1 MKKPHEPLQLSA
13 MLLTTTT
20 TQDSVPTPEL
30 QQRLIGRLPGRYM
43 DRPSAQHA
51 PILNESDNA
60 DAVPSSDENDDDEPL
75 RPRHDVA
82 HVAEYPMRSSRSGL
96 KRHGDRGA
104 TSALGLERSG
114 GGGASAMLVMDDE
127 CPHDTFSAGL
137 PGGIQLA
144 QLLDPRNVHE
154 AMVAPDAHKWKDA
167 MGKEMANLT
176 AHDVYE
182 LVPRKPGMRTLR
194 LGWVLHRE
202 FKNGVFE
209 KNEARLVVR
218 RNHQRP

>member
-1 MKKPHEPLQLSA
+1 

-30 QQRLIGRLPGRYM
+30 RQRLIGRLPRRYM
-43 DRPSAQHA
+43 PSAQHA

-60 DAVPSSDENDDDEPL
+60 DTVPSSDENDDDEPL

-104 TSALGLERSG
+104 SALGLKRSG
-114 GGGASAMLVMDDE
+114 GGGAGAVLVMDDE
-127 CPHDTFSAGL
+127 RLPDAFSAGL
-137 PGGIQLA
+137 PGGIHLA

-167 MGKEMANLT
+167 MGKEMANLK

-182 LVPRKPGMRTLR
+182 LVPREPGMRTLR
-194 LGWVLHRE
+194 LGWVLHRK

-209 KNEARLVVR
+209 KNEARLVAR
-218 RNHQRP
+218 GNHQRP